1 MRNRCGHRG
10 RSVGFSMLELLLVV
24 GILGIVLAG
33 VFSQINTAVRRTTV
47 EEVKVD
53 DFDEARDFVDQF
65 FRDINQIGY
74 PNIRM
79 VDSTSIVPALFS
91 TNLPPLS
98 PNVTWDN
105 RFSIGLVRI
114 DANELRFEGNTDGDG
129 IPETIIYKINGSG
142 ACALCLQRSQIDKTT
157 ADPLNG
163 QPAPNWGTEVNDADL
178 TNPIFTYF
186 TTTGAQVAPASLPLD
201 TSTALGAQTLAS
213 VKTIQINLR
222 ITNPNVIDPKT
233 KQPIQTT
240 YQGEVSLNNC
250 SMAASG
256 MPMSCQ

>member
-1 MRNRCGHRG
+1 MRNRRGHRG
-10 RSVGFSMLELLLVV
+10 GNAGFSLIELMMVV
-24 GILGIVLAG
+24 AIIGVVLAG
-33 VFSQINTAVRRTTV
+33 VFSQINASMQRVAT
-47 EEVKVD
+47 EQVKVD

-79 VDSTSIVPALFS
+79 VDTSSLLFV
-91 TNLPPLS
+91 PPLVVPFS
-98 PNVTWDN
+98 NDN
-105 RFSIGLVRI
+105 RFAIGLVRI
-114 DANELRFEGNTDGDG
+114 DNYELRFEGNTDGDG

-142 ACALCLQRSQIDKTT
+142 ACALCLQRSQIDKTVG
-157 ADPLNG
+157 DPLTG

-178 TNPIFTYF
+178 TNPIFSYF
-186 TTTGAQVAPASLPLD
+186 TTTGAQVLSASLPLD
-201 TSTALGAQTLAS
+201 TSTVAGAQTLAS

-222 ITNPNVIDPKT
+222 ITNPNVVDPKT
-233 KQPIQTT
+233 HQPIQTT

-250 SMAASG
+250 SMAANG

>member
-1 MRNRCGHRG
+1 MGNRYHHG
-10 RSVGFSMLELLLVV
+10 RAARGFSLLEILIVV
-24 GILGIVLAG
+24 ALIGIVLG
-33 VFSQINTAVRRTTV
+33 GIFSQVNTAVRRSTT
-47 EEVKVD
+47 EQSKVD

-79 VDSTSIVPALFS
+79 FDTGNALFVPV
-91 TNLPPLS
+91 NPAWNDP
-98 PNVTWDN
+98 
-105 RFSIGLVRI
+105 RFAIGLVRI
-114 DANELRFEGNTDGDG
+114 NTAELRFEGDTNADGV
-129 IPETIIYKINGSG
+129 PETLIYMVNGSG
-142 ACALCLQRSQIDKTT
+142 TCALCLQRSQINKVQG
-157 ADPLNG
+157 DPLNG
-163 QPAPNWGTEVNDADL
+163 QPAPNWGTEVNDVDL

-186 TTTGAQVAPASLPLD
+186 KTDGTQVVLPPGGYD
-201 TSTALGAQTLAS
+201 TSTLAGQQTLAS
-213 VKTIQINLR
+213 IKTIQINLR
-222 ITNPNVIDPKT
+222 ISNPAVFDPQT